1 MSEEEILKECTELAE
16 NEHHELGDCWDEEYS
31 SSAIFEL
38 IMLYKQTKKELNNL
52 KEIEKSHKEEN
63 GKLRVEL
70 EQEKEKNN
78 ELEIELSTRDN
89 INVDKLVEKYKYYR
103 RLADSYQANCISK
116 DKIKEKYLEMEQ
128 EYARKV
134 YDNNYN
140 RTEVKKE
147 EMYKRQVYEEL
158 LEEK

>member
-31 SSAIFEL
+31 SSAIFGL

-70 EQEKEKNN
+70 EQKEQMIKR
-78 ELEIELSTRDN
+78 LEQDVEGYRDLSRQIQED
-89 INVDKLVEKYKYYR
+89 Y
-103 RLADSYQANCISK
+103 SK
-116 DKIKEKYLEMEQ
+116 QIKE
-128 EYARKV
+128 
-134 YDNNYN
+134 
-140 RTEVKKE
+140 
-147 EMYKRQVYEEL
+147 YEEGYN
-158 LEEK
+158 E